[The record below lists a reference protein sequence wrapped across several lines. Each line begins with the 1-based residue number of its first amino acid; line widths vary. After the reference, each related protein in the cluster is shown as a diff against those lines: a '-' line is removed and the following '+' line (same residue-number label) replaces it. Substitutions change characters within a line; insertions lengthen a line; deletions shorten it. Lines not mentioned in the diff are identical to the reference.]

1 MIVGLGE
8 VVKDGLSLE
17 IERGAVSLEHGFFRG
32 PSPSL
37 APLPL
42 GLLDAGHDT
51 SRNPLQSL
59 VLDLHEVD
67 SS

>member
-17 IERGAVSLEHGFFRG
+17 IERGAMPFEHGFFRG
-32 PSPSL
+32 PSPSF

-42 GLLDAGHDT
+42 GLLCAGHDP
-51 SRNPLQSL
+51 SRNPLNPC
-59 VLDLHEVD
+59 VVGLHEVD
-67 SS
+67 PS